1 MRSLSQHSYQPTVQQ
16 VDSYENRQ
24 RLIQAYL
31 EYKSKNDPIFF
42 AERVGF
48 KPDDWQKDVLT
59 WVQRNKQ
66 KKIPP
71 GLLLNC
77 SRQTGKSTTAAY
89 LATHTAIYYKN
100 SLILLVSPSLRQ
112 SSEIFRK
119 VRDTL
124 HSLKLEVELDEDNR
138 LSCQLRN
145 KSRIVSLPGIEKTV
159 RGYSGATLIIED
171 ESARVDDEMYHSI
184 RPMLAVSKGLL
195 ILMSTPFGKRG
206 HFHQAWESKDEEWD
220 RIEVPATSCPRID
233 PAWLEKEKKGMGE
246 WWFLQEYMCKFMDA
260 MDSVFNHDT
269 IMAAISSEV
278 KPLFEVA
285 V

>member
-1 MRSLSQHSYQPTVQQ
+1 
-16 VDSYENRQ
+16 VDSYERTQ
-24 RLIQAYL
+24 KLIQSYL

-42 AERVGF
+42 ARRVGF
-48 KPDDWQKDVLT
+48 QPDEWQKEVLT
-59 WVQRNKQ
+59 WVQRNRQ
-66 KKIPP
+66 KAVPP

-77 SRQTGKSTTAAY
+77 GRQTGKSTTAAH
-89 LATHTAIYYKN
+89 LAAHTAIYYKN

-138 LSCQLRN
+138 LSCQLHN

-171 ESARVDDEMYHSI
+171 EAARVDDEMNHSV

-195 ILMSTPFGKRG
+195 IEMSTPFGKRG
-206 HFHQAWESKDEEWD
+206 HFYEAWTSKDGLWD
-220 RIEVPATSCPRID
+220 RVEAPATLCPRID
-233 PAWLEKEKKGMGE
+233 PGWLERERKDIGD
-246 WWFLQEYMCKFMDA
+246 WWFMQEYMCKFMDA
-260 MDSVFNHDT
+260 VDSIFNHDT
-269 IMAAISSEV
+269 IMEAISNDV